1 METTKL
7 YIDGAWREP
16 STDARGTTV
25 DANTGQPIGSYPV
38 GGPADIDRA
47 VTAARRALDDQAGW
61 GGSTPAERIAIM
73 RRFAD
78 AIERRR
84 DAIGALIAAEVGTP
98 LERAT
103 FSNADAATGLL
114 RFYADVLERTEIED
128 LRPAGR
134 GHSLVRREP
143 IGVVA
148 MIAPWNFPLSTLFFK
163 IGPAIAAGCTAV
175 IKPASVTALDSFLI
189 AEAADEA
196 GVPAGVLNFVP
207 CDRATGDHLVAHPGI
222 DKVAF
227 TGSTEVGRR
236 IGRIAGEQL
245 KEVSLELGG
254 KSAALLLEDAPIETF
269 IAELHDLSFSN
280 NGQACT
286 NNSRIIVPDALYD
299 DVLEAIR
306 AEVGGW
312 TVGDSRDASTVI
324 GPVSSAGHKASIE
337 RYYGIAAREGAR
349 TIIGGGSD
357 SRDGFFVQPTVHGDV
372 TPEMTVFREELFGP
386 AVSVTRYSGDVEEGI
401 RLVNDSEYGLSGG
414 VFTADEQVGIE
425 VARRLQ
431 TGTVGWNIANFDFG
445 APMNGRKASGVGFEL
460 GAEALTRYF
469 HYKTIFTPV
478 VPARIGERAPL
489 PGARTGA
496 AVPA

>member
-16 STDARGTTV
+16 STSARGTAI
-25 DANTGQPIGSYPV
+25 DSNTGQPIGSYPL
-38 GGPADIDRA
+38 GGPADIDAA
-47 VTAARRALDDQAGW
+47 VAAARRALDDQSGW
-61 GGSTPAERIAIM
+61 GGSTAAERIAVM

-78 AIERRR
+78 AIGRRR
-84 DAIGALIAAEVGTP
+84 DAIGGLIAAEVGTP
-98 LERAT
+98 LARAT
-103 FSNADAATGLL
+103 FSNADAATSLL
-114 RFYADVLERTEIED
+114 RFYADVLEQTEIED

-163 IGPAIAAGCTAV
+163 VGPALAAGCTAV

-207 CDRATGDHLVAHPGI
+207 CDRTTGDHLTAHPGI

-254 KSAALLLEDAPIETF
+254 KSAALLLEDAPIDVF
-269 IAELHDLSFSN
+269 VQELHDLSFSN

-286 NNSRIIVPDALYD
+286 NNSRIIVPDAIYD
-299 DVLEAIR
+299 EVVEAVR
-306 AEVGGW
+306 AEVSGW
-312 TVGDSRDASTVI
+312 VVGDSRDPQTVI
-324 GPVSSAGHKASIE
+324 GPVSSASHKASIE
-337 RYYGIAAREGAR
+337 RYYEIAREEGAR
-349 TIIGGGSD
+349 VVVGGEAD
-357 SRDGFFVQPTVHGDV
+357 EREGFFVQPSVFADV
-372 TPEMTVFREELFGP
+372 TRDMTVFREELFGP
-386 AVSVTRYSGDVEEGI
+386 AISITRYSGDVEEGI

-414 VFTADEQVGIE
+414 VFTSDEQVGLE
-425 VARRLQ
+425 VARRLE
-431 TGTVGWNIANFDFG
+431 TGTVGWNIANFDMG
-445 APMNGRKASGVGFEL
+445 APLNGRKASGVGFEL
-460 GAEALTRYF
+460 GAEALTHYF

-478 VPARIGERAPL
+478 VPERIGERAQL
-489 PGARTGA
+489 PGAAAMAGA
-496 AVPA
+496 